1 MKILVTRPEPA
12 GSELVAA
19 IKAKG
24 AEAFAL
30 PLIQVGPGAELDLLG
45 SRLQQLTQN
54 DLVFLLSKNAVWYAD
69 LTLKQAGRN
78 WSDKLSYYG
87 IGRSTGQYF
96 EALTSK
102 MIRWPEHGETS
113 EALLS
118 LPELQFLEGKRA
130 LLLRGNGGRELLAST
145 LRSRGAQVEYC
156 ECYTRHPV
164 LYDKAEFNQQWV
176 NKGITDIVISSG
188 QMLALLNEL
197 IAENTKAWWF
207 NRRLL
212 VVSERIA
219 DQARQIGWQQVCV
232 ANSADNNALLEALLS
247 TDMGC

>member
-1 MKILVTRPEPA
+1 PEPA

-96 EALTSK
+96 E
-102 MIRWPEHGETS
+102 
-113 EALLS
+113 
-118 LPELQFLEGKRA
+118 
-130 LLLRGNGGRELLAST
+130 
-145 LRSRGAQVEYC
+145 
-156 ECYTRHPV
+156 
-164 LYDKAEFNQQWV
+164 
-176 NKGITDIVISSG
+176 
-188 QMLALLNEL
+188 
-197 IAENTKAWWF
+197 
-207 NRRLL
+207 
-212 VVSERIA
+212 
-219 DQARQIGWQQVCV
+219 
-232 ANSADNNALLEALLS
+232 
-247 TDMGC
+247 